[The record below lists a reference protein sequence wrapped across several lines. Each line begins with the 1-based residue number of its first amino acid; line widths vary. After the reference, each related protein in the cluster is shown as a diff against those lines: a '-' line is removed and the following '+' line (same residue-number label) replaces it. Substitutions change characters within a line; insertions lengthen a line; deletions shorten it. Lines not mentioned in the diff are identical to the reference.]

1 MSKIGIFFKPI
12 IKNKNY
18 EMVVFEVEL
27 HDQWIP
33 IIFDYDRDK
42 YNLEGALR
50 REGNMKQLNQA
61 VAAVTNYYKKKRY

>member
-42 YNLEGALR
+42 YNLEGSLR
-50 REGNMKQLNQA
+50 REGDMKQLNQA
-61 VAAVTNYYKKKRY
+61 VATVTNYYKKKRY